1 MVNVFNRKLIY
12 SGSDAEDAACVWS
25 TLKAAGVPYSMQTKG
40 VQSRLVGGVHAR
52 MGMNLDGRERAL
64 LRLCRRCLLHL
75 PPLRQKKRLLP
86 RRPGCSPER

>member
-12 SGSDAEDAACVWS
+12 SGSDAEDAARVWS

-52 MGMNLDGRERAL
+52 MDLTAGNARYSDFAEGACFTYHIYVRKSDFSRAVGL
-64 LRLCRRCLLHL
+64 LT
-75 PPLRQKKRLLP
+75 
-86 RRPGCSPER
+86 

>member
-12 SGSDAEDAACVWS
+12 SGSDAEDAARVWS

-52 MGMNLDGRERAL
+52 MGMNLTAGNARYSDFADGACFTYHIYVRIRDFSRGVGL
-64 LRLCRRCLLHL
+64 LT
-75 PPLRQKKRLLP
+75 
-86 RRPGCSPER
+86 